1 MYRVNSKG
9 LNNVPFGRYK
19 NPSLVNEE
27 VLRAAAQALRF
38 TEIQNK
44 PFEDCLA
51 QAKDGDF
58 VYLDPPYVPP
68 ERNILFHQLY
78 DRRVQHG

>member
-51 QAKDGDF
+51 QAKTAI
-58 VYLDPPYVPP
+58 LCILTALCAP

-78 DRRVQHG
+78 DRRV